1 MCALTI
7 ARFVPVGSRLQPFFF
22 AAFRIA
28 ASDSP
33 CAPAMVRSESTPAR
47 YAPSIAIQST
57 FFPAMVGFASI
68 QREANR
74 AAGRGKQK
82 ARNRFPG
89 AGELWSEDLRGDTV
103 VAWC

>member
-1 MCALTI
+1 MRAFTI

-22 AAFRIA
+22 AVFRIA

-57 FFPAMVGFASI
+57 FFAAMAEWKTKSPRPVS
-68 QREANR
+68 RC
-74 AAGRGKQK
+74 GRT
-82 ARNRFPG
+82 RSSNERRH
-89 AGELWSEDLRGDTV
+89 GESGRH
-103 VAWC
+103 